1 MVVQK
6 LFIKEKI
13 LKKEA
18 MDENNNRSIQKREKI
33 SKLNGNPPDWKLY
46 ILWAS
51 RYIYIYLLCF
61 LNFPSFSSF
70 FHFTFIILSFIYYS
84 YSFIFFS
91 IAHFF
96 THLTGSCT
104 YGGRRGSNPRHRR
117 WRGGSHAQGR

>member
-46 ILWAS
+46 IWWAS
-51 RYIYIYLLCF
+51 RF
-61 LNFPSFSSF
+61 QPPTSEME
-70 FHFTFIILSFIYYS
+70 
-84 YSFIFFS
+84 
-91 IAHFF
+91 
-96 THLTGSCT
+96 
-104 YGGRRGSNPRHRR
+104 R
-117 WRGGSHAQGR
+117 W